1 MSAARSLTLLS
12 ALLLAA
18 LVFPDVAAAQ
28 DRGERPWRADVS
40 LTGNVFSGN
49 LRQVQTL
56 GRVHVS
62 RSGARAGGDLVATG
76 FRVWMQPGE
85 DAPWVRVGD
94 DLSATFVPFVYVRPG
109 RGAGGVYVQ
118 GFAGYADSLSRQLD
132 ARVNVG
138 GAVGF
143 APVRTENVLVRAAIG
158 AQVEH
163 ARYPTDTFNVD
174 VGQEGASRTVPRAVL
189 SSNGW
194 YRVKGTPVSMR
205 YLGHAMLDPGAP
217 RDNRQFLDA
226 GFDVRVAEGW
236 STRLSV
242 LYTRDSVVP
251 TGIRPADLR
260 AGIGV
265 AYSTPKGGG
274 S

>member
-1 MSAARSLTLLS
+1 MTTARAV
-12 ALLLAA
+12 ALLTA
-18 LVFPDVAAAQ
+18 LLTPGVAAAQ

-40 LTGNVFSGN
+40 MTGNLFSGN
-49 LRQVQTL
+49 LRQVQAL

-62 RSGARAGGDLVATG
+62 RSGARAGGDFVATG
-76 FRVWMQPGE
+76 FRVWMQPQEG
-85 DAPWVRVGD
+85 APYVRVGD
-94 DLSATFVPFVYVRPG
+94 DLSATLVPFVYVRPPS
-109 RGAGGVYVQ
+109 AGVGVYLQ

-138 GAVGF
+138 GAVGL
-143 APVRTENVLVRAAIG
+143 APVRTENVLVRASLG

-163 ARYPTDTFNVD
+163 ARYPTEAFNVD
-174 VGQEGASRTVPRAVL
+174 VGQEGASRTVPRVVI

-194 YRVKGTPVSMR
+194 YRVKGTPLSMR
-205 YLGHAMLDPGAP
+205 YLGHAMVDPGAV

-226 GFDVRVAEGW
+226 GVDLRVAEGW

-265 AYSTPKGGG
+265 AYSTPRGGG
-274 S
+274 I